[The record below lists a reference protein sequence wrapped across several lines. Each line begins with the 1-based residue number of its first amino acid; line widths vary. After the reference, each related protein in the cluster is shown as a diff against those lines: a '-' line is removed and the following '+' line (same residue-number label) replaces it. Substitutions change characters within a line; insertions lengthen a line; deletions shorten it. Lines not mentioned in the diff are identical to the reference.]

1 MKFKFGYQQLLE
13 YRKRLED
20 LAQRDYVTA
29 KKAVDL
35 AEEALEAMYQ
45 QIDDSR
51 QRARML
57 EVQGGKQAP
66 SLAFIDDFINKH
78 KIRIEMHRKVIRE
91 LKQFEEIKQQ
101 ALVVAAKE
109 YKILEKLKERKMLE
123 FKDILKKREL
133 KQVDELVTTRFKRG
147 DFA

>member
-1 MKFKFGYQQLLE
+1 MKFEFNYQQLLE
-13 YRKRLED
+13 YRKRLEE
-20 LAQRDYVTA
+20 LAQIEYITA
-29 KKAVDL
+29 QKQVDV
-35 AEEALEAMYQ
+35 AEVELERMYQ

-78 KIRIEMHRKVIRE
+78 KIRIEMQRRVIRE
-91 LKQFEEIKQQ
+91 LKQVAESKQQ
-101 ALVVAAKE
+101 ALVAAAKE
-109 YKILEKLKERKMLE
+109 YKILEKLKERKLVE
-123 FKDILKKREL
+123 YKDIMKKREL

-147 DFA
+147 EVA

>member
-1 MKFKFGYQQLLE
+1 MKFEFSYQQLLE
-13 YRKRLED
+13 YRKRLEE
-20 LAQRDYVTA
+20 LAQIENVA
-29 KKAVDL
+29 AQKQVDV
-35 AEEALEAMYQ
+35 AEVELERMYQ

-78 KIRIEMHRKVIRE
+78 KIRIEMQRRVIRE
-91 LKQFEEIKQQ
+91 LKQIAEIKQQ
-101 ALVVAAKE
+101 ALVAAAKE
-109 YKILEKLKERKMLE
+109 YKILEKLKARKLVEYKEVM
-123 FKDILKKREL
+123 KKREL

-147 DFA
+147 EVA